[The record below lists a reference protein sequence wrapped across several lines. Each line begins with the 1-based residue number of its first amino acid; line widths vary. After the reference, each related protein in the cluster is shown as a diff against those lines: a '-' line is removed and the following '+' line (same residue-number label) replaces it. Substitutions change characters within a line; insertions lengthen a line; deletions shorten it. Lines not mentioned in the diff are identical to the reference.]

1 MPHAMACACNFNEEN
16 NVMKTHY
23 AVAMAIASFG
33 LGAAAVQGLHAQ
45 ARPPLYQITEIDLPR
60 DNLDAYLEEYAPKAQ
75 AIIKTSGGRSLAAS
89 QNVTAVE
96 GDAPKSRVA
105 LTVWDSKDQ
114 FTAYRNSAAFK
125 ELRATTGNKLAKF
138 RTFTVEGAAQ

>member
-1 MPHAMACACNFNEEN
+1 MSKDNSAADKSWAEEPMPNFRADFD
-16 NVMKTHY
+16 VDIQMRDGTILR
-23 AVAMAIASFG
+23 ADVW
-33 LGAAAVQGLHAQ
+33 LPPTQGRFPTLVY
-45 ARPPLYQITEIDLPR
+45 RTPYGK
-60 DNLDAYLEEYAPKAQ
+60 EYAPKAQ
-75 AIIKTSGGRSLAAS
+75 AIIKSSGGRSLAAS
-89 QNVTAVE
+89 QNVTSVE